1 MTLTEYEQV
10 RAWVAAFAREV
21 DRAAATAAITLR
33 RWIAFWKMPY
43 ERPCEVDLPPL
54 PGPDGRSQPASPSAS
69 GCCCSLAPSTEGQPD
84 PSDDFLDRYS
94 VHLDEFVRGV

>member
-10 RAWVAAFAREV
+10 RASVAAFAREV

-54 PGPDGRSQPASPSAS
+54 PGPDGRSQPA
-69 GCCCSLAPSTEGQPD
+69 
-84 PSDDFLDRYS
+84 
-94 VHLDEFVRGV
+94 

>member
-43 ERPCEVDLPPL
+43 ERPCEVDLPPPRAGRQIPASL
-54 PGPDGRSQPASPSAS
+54 AERFRVLLLARSQ
-69 GCCCSLAPSTEGQPD
+69 
-84 PSDDFLDRYS
+84 
-94 VHLDEFVRGV
+94 H